1 MSNERV
7 LIPGDEQN
15 ENLDSDQILV
25 FDNQGDGRKITT
37 LVEAREKSEAISKL
51 GVIAAALKDLP
62 IDSLSYEANPA
73 TGELGWH
80 APKGYSFK
88 IEGKFN
94 ISQTELIVEG
104 GGSFAPPIR
113 SRSQFIEDNIEE
125 YKNFLEIAKGDEKRA
140 LRLLINDYKDW
151 NGEGS
156 VGFLPTN
163 FIGKWLFIESKE
175 GKPISLQEVSD
186 DIRFK
191 VAMDAEVWENEDFN
205 EEWQFKL
212 ESQNAITRTVFPSNA
227 RIDYVQSYAEALSGD
242 CQITLIKR
250 REKKLGLLI
259 AKPRSISIVK
269 PLRSVIEL
277 QESKEKSKP
286 GDVRF

>member
-73 TGELGWH
+73 TGELGWR